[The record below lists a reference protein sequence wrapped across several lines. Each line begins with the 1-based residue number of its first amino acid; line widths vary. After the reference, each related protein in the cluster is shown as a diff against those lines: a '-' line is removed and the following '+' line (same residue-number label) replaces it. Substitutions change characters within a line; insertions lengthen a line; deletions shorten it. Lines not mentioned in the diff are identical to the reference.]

1 MWACYEHYTT
11 WHYMIHIR
19 SKLGIWKVGGDGIRK
34 DKNQK
39 LPQSLTCRIYS
50 HTCRLYGVQVGA
62 MWQFRLLLPNVGGS
76 IRAKW
81 SLTSEPD
88 ADTLL
93 GLNASRQFKK
103 EMPETLVSWCL
114 HTMFTSSK
122 HSKTKKSTR
131 QDHYEVDFFVAIG
144 PEIVLNKLE
153 LLQKG
158 IKLMN
163 PAHSCTFLH
172 NMHPIPHCQQKIHRK
187 PPWNLMGFQQP
198 GPVELSSKHWK
209 FGNMEQP
216 KHKETQDIETNKQLG
231 IWTKTYAYKNKI
243 N

>member
-103 EMPETLVSWCL
+103 ERCLKPSLVDAYIRCL
-114 HTMFTSSK
+114 PAVNTVKPRNRLDKTTMRLTSSL
-122 HSKTKKSTR
+122 
-131 QDHYEVDFFVAIG
+131 
-144 PEIVLNKLE
+144 P
-153 LLQKG
+153 
-158 IKLMN
+158 
-163 PAHSCTFLH
+163 
-172 NMHPIPHCQQKIHRK
+172 
-187 PPWNLMGFQQP
+187 
-198 GPVELSSKHWK
+198 
-209 FGNMEQP
+209 
-216 KHKETQDIETNKQLG
+216 LG
-231 IWTKTYAYKNKI
+231 QR
-243 N
+243 